1 MQSDDHLMLLKN
13 SYEFKLALVSH
24 GNLGA
29 DNFKK
34 VQGDARENF
43 EDLQYSVRPWLGLRT
58 KEERSQGEV
67 DEFKAA
73 WEYYYGF
80 SPDDEEA
87 MADWEDSLSEV
98 SNESQ
103 DKFKE
108 QQLEL
113 VEAQN
118 RFIRARDAVKN
129 KRFRQQGRN

>member
-1 MQSDDHLMLLKN
+1 M
-13 SYEFKLALVSH
+13 
-24 GNLGA
+24 
-29 DNFKK
+29 
-34 VQGDARENF
+34 
-43 EDLQYSVRPWLGLRT
+43 
-58 KEERSQGEV
+58 